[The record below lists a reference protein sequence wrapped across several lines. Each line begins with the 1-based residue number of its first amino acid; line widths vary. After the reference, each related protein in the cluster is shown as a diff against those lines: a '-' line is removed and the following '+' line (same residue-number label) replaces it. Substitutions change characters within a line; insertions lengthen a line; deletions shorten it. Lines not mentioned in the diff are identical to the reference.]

1 MKVSCKIA
9 VITAAVI
16 FQATLV
22 GGAEPVGPARK
33 VIAQLGMEKIPVEGA
48 WFKVTYGSSDHL
60 PAAALPARYGSPRVA
75 GTAIYALVTR
85 EDFSAMHRLKTDEIW
100 HFYAGDPIELLLLY
114 PEGRHETVILGAD
127 LAAGQQPQFT
137 VPAGAWMG
145 ARPVKATA
153 EAYALFGCTMAPGFD
168 YADFEPGY
176 RDELQRAYPAR
187 RELIG
192 QLTRA
197 DLASRPAVAATAP
210 VHPAPTPVPPA
221 VFLPETVPVIA
232 VAPGV
237 ALRELVG
244 RVGPATTT
252 QVSVARFALAAGQG
266 TGLSYNRVGEEYFL
280 VIVGR
285 GTAVVAGESISVQAG
300 SVVALPSGVRHSLT
314 AAADGALE
322 FYAITAP
329 AFSPDDYV
337 PVPAE
342 K

>member
-100 HFYAGDPIELLLLY
+100 HFYAGDPIELLLLH
-114 PEGRHETVILGAD
+114 PDGRNEVVILGAD
-127 LAAGQQPQFT
+127 LAAGQPPQFT
-137 VPAGAWMG
+137 VPAGVWMG
-145 ARPVKATA
+145 ARPIKATA

-176 RDELQRAYPAR
+176 RDEL
-187 RELIG
+187 
-192 QLTRA
+192 
-197 DLASRPAVAATAP
+197 
-210 VHPAPTPVPPA
+210 
-221 VFLPETVPVIA
+221 
-232 VAPGV
+232 
-237 ALRELVG
+237 
-244 RVGPATTT
+244 
-252 QVSVARFALAAGQG
+252 
-266 TGLSYNRVGEEYFL
+266 
-280 VIVGR
+280 
-285 GTAVVAGESISVQAG
+285 
-300 SVVALPSGVRHSLT
+300 
-314 AAADGALE
+314 
-322 FYAITAP
+322 
-329 AFSPDDYV
+329 
-337 PVPAE
+337 
-342 K
+342 